1 MFQKKPSPH
10 FNQMYDQLK
19 KQNIES
25 EIFNIKDKVKQLMEK
40 KEIKKLE
47 ETMAVIK
54 KIIKDNIEAKY
65 KFYSLLILKEIMK
78 KEQKDITTYF
88 LKKLSDRLVK
98 IANHRSKKKESEKD
112 KGETCLYRYYLIT
125 N

>member
-1 MFQKKPSPH
+1 
-10 FNQMYDQLK
+10 MYDQLK

-25 EIFNIKDKVKQLMEK
+25 EIFNINDKVKQLMEK
-40 KEIKKLE
+40 NEIKKLE

-78 KEQKDITTYF
+78 KEQTNIATYF

-98 IANHRSKKKESEKD
+98 IANYKSKKKESERE
-112 KGETCLYRYYLIT
+112 KGETCLYR
-125 N
+125 